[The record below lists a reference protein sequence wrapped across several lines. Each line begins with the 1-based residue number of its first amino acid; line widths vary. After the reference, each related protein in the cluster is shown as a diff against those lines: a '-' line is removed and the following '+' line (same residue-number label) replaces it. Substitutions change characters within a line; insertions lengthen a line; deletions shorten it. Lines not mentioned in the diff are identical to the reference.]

1 MIYRQYAA
9 DLRKMLE
16 ESSLVERK
24 TFIRSFVK
32 EVKVA
37 GDNVLITHTL
47 PMLPAKVTEEKLPVL
62 SIVHYGGRYRT

>member
-1 MIYRQYAA
+1 
-9 DLRKMLE
+9 MLE

-24 TFIRSFVK
+24 AFIQSFVK
-32 EVKVA
+32 ELKVT
-37 GDNVLITHTL
+37 GDNVLITYSL